1 MAVINNLLAVVET
14 IRVANSATAAQT
26 AVESSAVDTAGKIGV
41 RFTALLGDVTAASV
55 LGLKVQGS
63 DNGSSGWTDLVGAL
77 SFTAGGSDADNK
89 ALIIDAVRPEF
100 RYVRAVLSRTGAN
113 AVVDGILADVYG
125 PKETPVT
132 QGATVLA
139 SRTLPNAAAA

>member
-1 MAVINNLLAVVET
+1 MAVINNLLNNVET
-14 IRVANSATAAQT
+14 IRVANSSAAGQT
-26 AVESSAVDTAGKIGV
+26 AVESAAVDTAGKIGV
-41 RFTALLGDVTAASV
+41 RFTALLGDVTTASV

-63 DNGSSGWTDLVGAL
+63 EDGATNWTDLAGAL
-77 SFTAGGSDADNK
+77 TFTAGGSDADNK

-139 SRTLPNAAAA
+139 SRTLPNAAA